1 MYSILTDVA
10 KFKVNLSPRMWKM
23 GDFEGSVFVGIVF
36 LKLPICWDFDTQSS
50 LEFLE
55 KGSNK
60 RGEQQRQ
67 LDGSEE
73 HGQSGSQVDQI
84 QTLLK

>member
-10 KFKVNLSPRMWKM
+10 KFKVNLSSRMWKM

-67 LDGSEE
+67 LDG
-73 HGQSGSQVDQI
+73 
-84 QTLLK
+84 

>member
-1 MYSILTDVA
+1 
-10 KFKVNLSPRMWKM
+10 M

-50 LEFLE
+50 LEFIE

-60 RGEQQRQ
+60 RGEQQLQ

-84 QTLLK
+84 QILLK